1 MSRARLNSRQELEQL
16 RQELSSRRD
25 PDKPSISVCAGSGC
39 LAGGASEVISAFRD
53 EIENQGLTGHADIRS
68 TGCHGFCEK
77 GPIVVIDPEETCYL
91 QVTPKDVS
99 ELTSRALKEKKI
111 VDRLLYVDPVTGEKT
126 TRESD
131 IPFYKHQ
138 RRLVLGPNRK
148 IDPRAIEDYIAIG
161 GYRALAKALFEMT
174 PQQVIGRGEGVE
186 AAGARRGGFP
196 DGSEVGV
203 RPQRPGRAEVCR
215 GQLLTRETREPTWTG
230 LSWKAI
236 LIV

>member
-1 MSRARLNSRQELEQL
+1 MARLNSREELEQL
-16 RQELSSRRD
+16 RQHLSSRSD

-39 LAGGASEVISAFRD
+39 LACGASEVTAAFRD
-53 EIENQGLTGHADIRS
+53 EIEKQGLTGKADIKS

-91 QVTPKDVS
+91 QVTPRTFPK
-99 ELTSRALKEKKI
+99 LTSRTLKEKQI

-138 RRLVLGPNRK
+138 RRLVFGPQPENRSASH
-148 IDPRAIEDYIAIG
+148 RG
-161 GYRALAKALFEMT
+161 LYRDRRLSGTGQGSLRDDAAA
-174 PQQVIGRGEGVE
+174 GHRRGEGVE

-203 RPQRPGRAEVCR
+203 CPQRPG
-215 GQLLTRETREPTWTG
+215 EPKYVVVNCDEG
-230 LSWKAI
+230 DPGAYMDRSLMEGNPHR
-236 LIV
+236 